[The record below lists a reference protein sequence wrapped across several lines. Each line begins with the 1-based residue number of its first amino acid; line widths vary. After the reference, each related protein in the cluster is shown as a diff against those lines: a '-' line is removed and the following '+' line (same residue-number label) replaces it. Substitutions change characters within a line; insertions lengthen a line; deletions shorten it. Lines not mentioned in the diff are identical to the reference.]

1 VHRAIASSLL
11 GAVTMLAALAP
22 TSSPAQTT
30 QAGADQPFRLEW
42 SKDGPNVNGY
52 VYNTTS
58 RYAGYLT
65 LLVEGVDAS
74 GKVVNSTKT
83 WVRDVPPNNRSFFGV
98 SVPDA
103 LSYRISILSY
113 SWLQEIARTGDHR
126 EAVPVSDVYSK
137 ETLDRYFRLE
147 WSKNGRKVNG
157 YVYNSSNRRVQHMQ
171 LLVEGV
177 DAAGNVVNTTKT
189 WVRDVPPNNRAFFET
204 PVLDAPSYRVSV
216 LTFDWIDDRTDRRRT
231 L

>member
-1 VHRAIASSLL
+1 VRRAIASSIL
-11 GAVTMLAALAP
+11 GAVTMLTALAP
-22 TSSPAQTT
+22 TSSPAQPT
-30 QAGADQPFRLEW
+30 QATADRPFRLEW
-42 SKDGPNVNGY
+42 SKDGPKVNGY

-74 GKVVNSTKT
+74 GNVVNTTKT
-83 WVRDVPPNNRSFFGV
+83 WVRDVPPNYRSFFDVAVPGAPSYRV
-98 SVPDA
+98 SV
-103 LSYRISILSY
+103 LSY
-113 SWLQEIARTGDHR
+113 SWLQEIAGTIRG

-147 WSKNGRKVNG
+147 WSKNGRKVDG
-157 YVYNSSNRRVQHMQ
+157 YVYNSSPRRVQRMQ
-171 LLVEGV
+171 LLVEGI
-177 DAAGNVVNTTKT
+177 DGSGNVVNTTKT

-204 PVLDAPSYRVSV
+204 SVPDASSYRVSV
-216 LTFDWIDDRTDRRRT
+216 LTFDWIDDDRRP

>member
-1 VHRAIASSLL
+1 VHRVIVRSIL
-11 GAVTMLAALAP
+11 GAVTMLSAVAP
-22 TSSPAQTT
+22 TSVPAQTT
-30 QAGADQPFRLEW
+30 QPSPDRPFRLEW
-42 SKDGPNVNGY
+42 SKDGSKVNGY

-58 RYAGYLT
+58 RYAGYLQ

-74 GKVVNSTKT
+74 GNVVNTTKT
-83 WVRDVPPNNRSFFGV
+83 WVRDVPPNNRSFFET

-103 LSYRISILSY
+103 PSYRVSVLSY
-113 SWLQEIARTGDHR
+113 SWLQEIARTIRR

-157 YVYNSSNRRVQHMQ
+157 YVYNSSPRRVQRMQ
-171 LLVEGV
+171 LLVEGI
-177 DAAGNVVNTTKT
+177 DGSGNVVNTTKT
-189 WVRDVPPNNRAFFET
+189 WVRDVPPNNRSFFET
-204 PVLDAPSYRVSV
+204 SVPDAPSYRVSV
-216 LTFDWIDDRTDRRRT
+216 LTFDWIDDRTDGRRP